1 MSNASCRI
9 PGVLGASKVS
19 RCVQD
24 VLGFF
29 VVCSW
34 YLLVFFIV
42 FLVFSGCSW
51 CVQGVMFLAFSWCVH
66 SICRRFR
73 DVPDVSKVSRCFQG
87 VHGVFVMCSW
97 SLLVFTWC
105 C

>member
-1 MSNASCRI
+1 MSNPSWCI

-29 VVCSW
+29 VVYSW

-51 CVQGVMFLAFSWCVH
+51 CVQGILFLAFSSCVH
-66 SICRRFR
+66 STCRCFH
-73 DVPDVSKVSRCFQG
+73 DILDVSKMPGCAQG
-87 VHGVFVMCSW
+87 VLG
-97 SLLVFTWC
+97 LLVVC
-105 C
+105 S